1 MTARSFTCLSI
12 VAAVLASAACSS
24 SQPPAA
30 KPRAQA
36 APAAAQPPSAISSE
50 QAVAIANQLLD
61 KLLGDLKARLTAAME
76 QGGPAAAIEV
86 CATEAQHITAAVPE
100 IAGPGVEAKV
110 GRASLK
116 LRNPAN
122 KAPDWVQR
130 WLDAQGERPAEGLKA
145 PVAVATMD
153 GKRIARVIRPIA
165 IQGMCLT
172 CHGPALM
179 IPPDVQAVLKTRY
192 PDDQATGYALGALRG
207 AAWAEVKVD

>member
-1 MTARSFTCLSI
+1 MLVRSFTCVSI
-12 VAAVLASAACSS
+12 AAALLAGTACSS
-24 SQPPAA
+24 SAPAA
-30 KPRAQA
+30 KPKGESAAA
-36 APAAAQPPSAISSE
+36 APAAAQPAISSE
-50 QAVAIANQLLD
+50 QAVAIANQLIE

-86 CATEAQHITAAVPE
+86 CTTEAQRITAAVPE
-100 IAGPGVEAKV
+100 IAGGDVEARV
-110 GRASLK
+110 GRSSLK

-130 WLDAQGERPAEGLKA
+130 WLETQGERPAEGLKV

-172 CHGPALM
+172 CHGPTLM
-179 IPPDVQAVLKTRY
+179 IPPEVQAVLKTRY